1 MSAFRLLAIVLITA
15 GILGLV
21 YGGFRYSRN
30 TQTTTI
36 GPIGFSVR
44 VQESVAVPVWVGVA
58 AIVAGAVLLMGS
70 GQRRS
75 RA

>member
-1 MSAFRLLAIVLITA
+1 MTGLKLGAILLIIA
-15 GILGLV
+15 GTLGLV

-30 TQTTTI
+30 TQTTTL

-44 VQESVAVPVWVGVA
+44 VQESVAVPVWASVA
-58 AIVAGAVLLMGS
+58 AILAGSVLLLA

>member
-1 MSAFRLLAIVLITA
+1 MSALKFGAMVLIVT

-21 YGGFRYSRN
+21 YGGFRYNRN
-30 TQTTTI
+30 TQTTTV

-44 VQESVAVPVWVGVA
+44 VQESVNVPVWVSVG
-58 AIVAGAVLLMGS
+58 AIVAGALLLLS
-70 GQRRS
+70 GARRS